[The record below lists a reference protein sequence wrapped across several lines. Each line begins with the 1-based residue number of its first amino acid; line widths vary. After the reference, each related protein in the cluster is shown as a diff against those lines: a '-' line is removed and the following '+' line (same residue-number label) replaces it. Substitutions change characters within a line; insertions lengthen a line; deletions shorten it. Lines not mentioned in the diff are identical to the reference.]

1 LSGFCALSLSIIS
14 DFCMDT
20 QLLRPHAEQRY
31 AQELQALQQNDQR
44 PKPPNW
50 LLSPWAVLTYLQGG
64 TLEDGTIIEPKY
76 FGQRRLLEI
85 AIATLATDR
94 ALLLLGVPGTAKT
107 WVAEHLAAA
116 ISGRSTLLIQ
126 GTAGLHEEALRY
138 GWNYAQLLSKGPSME
153 ALVSSPVLEAM
164 RQGKIV
170 RVEELTRIPSDVQD
184 TLITILSEKV
194 LPIPELGTEIQA
206 QQGFNLIATA
216 NDRDKG
222 VNELSSALKRR
233 FNTVILPLPETL
245 DEEVKIVQTRVEQL
259 SKALALPAAAAPLK
273 EIQRLITIFRELR
286 SGQSLDGKTK
296 LKSPSATLSTAEAIS
311 VINQGQS
318 LAAHFG
324 DGQLK
329 AQDLA
334 AGILGAVVKDP
345 VQDAAIFKEYLETV
359 LRDRQ
364 EWSDLYR
371 AFKDLA

>member
-1 LSGFCALSLSIIS
+1 
-14 DFCMDT
+14 
-20 QLLRPHAEQRY
+20 
-31 AQELQALQQNDQR
+31 
-44 PKPPNW
+44 
-50 LLSPWAVLTYLQGG
+50 
-64 TLEDGTIIEPKY
+64 
-76 FGQRRLLEI
+76 
-85 AIATLATDR
+85 
-94 ALLLLGVPGTAKT
+94 
-107 WVAEHLAAA
+107 
-116 ISGRSTLLIQ
+116 
-126 GTAGLHEEALRY
+126 
-138 GWNYAQLLSKGPSME
+138 
-153 ALVSSPVLEAM
+153 
-164 RQGKIV
+164 
-170 RVEELTRIPSDVQD
+170 
-184 TLITILSEKV
+184 V

-273 EIQRLITIFRELR
+273 EIHRLITIFRELR
-286 SGQSLDGKTK
+286 SGKSLDGKTK

>member
-1 LSGFCALSLSIIS
+1 
-14 DFCMDT
+14 
-20 QLLRPHAEQRY
+20 
-31 AQELQALQQNDQR
+31 
-44 PKPPNW
+44 
-50 LLSPWAVLTYLQGG
+50 
-64 TLEDGTIIEPKY
+64 
-76 FGQRRLLEI
+76 
-85 AIATLATDR
+85 
-94 ALLLLGVPGTAKT
+94 
-107 WVAEHLAAA
+107 
-116 ISGRSTLLIQ
+116 
-126 GTAGLHEEALRY
+126 
-138 GWNYAQLLSKGPSME
+138 
-153 ALVSSPVLEAM
+153 M

-273 EIQRLITIFRELR
+273 EIHRLITIFRELR
-286 SGQSLDGKTK
+286 SGKSLDGKTK